1 MSRYKFKQLLKVK
14 TAKCMGADIFKNL
27 LIVGLGSFLGGGARY
42 LVSVAMSNIG
52 KAFPWGTLTVNL
64 VGCFVIGLL
73 CGFFSRTAN
82 DGGALALFCTFGVCG
97 GFTTFST
104 FSKEALLMLQAGN
117 YWAFAI
123 YIAVS
128 VIVGILLTAAGYA
141 LSRGI

>member
-14 TAKCMGADIFKNL
+14 TAKCMGVDIFKNL

-73 CGFFSRTAN
+73 CGILVVPLTMGERLLYSVR
-82 DGGALALFCTFGVCG
+82 LAFVAVLRRSQPSQRRLF
-97 GFTTFST
+97 
-104 FSKEALLMLQAGN
+104 
-117 YWAFAI
+117 
-123 YIAVS
+123 
-128 VIVGILLTAAGYA
+128 
-141 LSRGI
+141 